1 MISAESR
8 LVDSVKIRYCGR
20 MEKSFSKRF
29 AMNGVLPIAW
39 SARSF
44 DTLIKLVKCTKG
56 IEAYPNKGRSEKHP
70 ISLRFRWM

>member
-1 MISAESR
+1 
-8 LVDSVKIRYCGR
+8 

-39 SARSF
+39 GARSF

-56 IEAYPNKGRSEKHP
+56 IEAYPNKGRSKKHP
-70 ISLRFRWM
+70 IY